1 MAIGIESN
9 MKVGPGRSGPFNQ
22 RRTPKAIN
30 VAFFPALML
39 NGRFNAPSGDPFDN
53 SQGFSFPAPEGT
65 LKFPPNDPVIRHL
78 AQAHA
83 HMPPTE
89 TTEVA
94 GFTGT
99 SGTQFSLGPRFD
111 IFDDGKGTPL
121 PPPDAN
127 GFRNDPIRKVVLDRL
142 NSIPAY
148 RQLFGAAFPE
158 VSAGAP
164 IDFSMFGRAIAEFE
178 FTLTFANAPIDQFA
192 RGNEKAMSDAEKRG
206 ALLFF
211 GAGNCVTCHAVSGQS
226 NEMFSDFKEHNIAVP
241 QIAPYFGVGKGNVIF
256 DGPNEDED
264 FGLEQVTGS
273 PAERYRFRTT
283 PLRNVGVQPA
293 FFHDG
298 SFTRLE
304 DAICHHLNAFDSA
317 SNYNP
322 VAAGI
327 VPELSSRVASM
338 KAALTTIDP
347 LLAPARRL
355 TDGEISDLVQ
365 FVRTGLLDKRVNA
378 KDLCA
383 LIPTSVPSGRP
394 LLND

>member
-1 MAIGIESN
+1 
-9 MKVGPGRSGPFNQ
+9 
-22 RRTPKAIN
+22 
-30 VAFFPALML
+30 
-39 NGRFNAPSGDPFDN
+39 
-53 SQGFSFPAPEGT
+53 
-65 LKFPPNDPVIRHL
+65 
-78 AQAHA
+78 
-83 HMPPTE
+83 MPPTE

-94 GFTGT
+94 GFTGA

-164 IDFSMFGRAIAEFE
+164 IDFSMVGRAIAEFE

-206 ALLFF
+206 ALVFF

-273 PAERYRFRTT
+273 PADRYRFRTT

-293 FFHDG
+293 FFHNG

-304 DAICHHLNAFDSA
+304 DAIRHHLNAFDSA

-322 VAAGI
+322 VAAGG
-327 VPELSSRVASM
+327 VPELRSRLASM

-355 TDGEISDLVQ
+355 TDDEFSDLVQ
-365 FVRTGLLDKRVNA
+365 FVQTGLLDKRVNA
-378 KDLCA
+378 RALCA
-383 LIPTSVPSGRP
+383 LIPSSVPSGRP
-394 LLND
+394 LLNDVSCSSASQ